1 MARDPHY
8 GCHDDVMAEYRTV
21 ADAYLGSNDFWLKP
35 LDARNDA
42 FAAMRHETKHG
53 DGMCFHEEL
62 SVIEGGIRGPGFWSA
77 VTYDDIKE
85 VNRKADLFSSAAG
98 ITLGEQP
105 PETLEF
111 FGSMIVMDNPRHAK
125 FRMLVQKG
133 FTPKMVAAI
142 EESVKVRA
150 KRLVTAAKDKKA
162 AGESIDFVESFAAP
176 LPLQIICDMLGVPED
191 DEQQIFDWTNTI
203 LGAGDPEFA
212 MDLDGL
218 IMGAAGMFDYAQAL
232 GESRLLDPTDDIA
245 STLMHAEVDGERLTA
260 AEFGSFFILLAVAGN
275 ETTRNAISW
284 GMHQLTQHPDQREL
298 LRANFDDMALPA
310 ADEIVRWAS
319 PVIHMRRTANE
330 DVQIGRAKIAAG
342 EKVVMWYWSG
352 NRDEDHFPDGH
363 RFDITRS
370 NTKDMEGYG
379 AGGPHFCLGANLARR
394 EIQVIYDEIFRELPD
409 LEITGEPD
417 RLVSGFINGIKR
429 MPCDFS
435 V

>member
-1 MARDPHY
+1 MPD
-8 GCHDDVMAEYRTV
+8 YRTV
-21 ADAYLGSNDFWLKP
+21 ADAHLGSNEFWIKP
-35 LDARNDA
+35 LDERDAA
-42 FAAMRHETKHG
+42 FAAMRHESEHG
-53 DGMCFHEEL
+53 EGMCFHEEI
-62 SVIEGGIRGPGFWSA
+62 SVIEGGVRGPGFWSA

-85 VNRKADLFSSAAG
+85 INRRSEVFSSASG

-105 PETLEF
+105 PDTLEF

-133 FTPKMVAAI
+133 FTPKTVAAI
-142 EESVKVRA
+142 EESVRVRA
-150 KRLVTAAKDKKA
+150 HKLVAAAKEKA
-162 AGESIDFVESFAAP
+162 ATGAPIDFVESFAAP
-176 LPLQIICDMLGVPED
+176 LPLQIICDMLGVPEE
-191 DEQQIFDWTNTI
+191 DEQQIFEWTNVI
-203 LGAGDPEFA
+203 LGAGDPDFA
-212 MDLDGL
+212 MDLEGL
-218 IMGAAGMFDYAQAL
+218 ILGAAGMFDYAQRL
-232 GESRLLDPTDDIA
+232 GEDRLSSPADDIT
-245 STLMHAEVDGERLTA
+245 SILMHAEVDGQRLTP

-284 GMHQLTQHPDQREL
+284 GMHQLTHHPDQREL
-298 LRANFDDMALPA
+298 LRDNFDEMSLTA

-330 DVQIGRAKIAAG
+330 DIDIGRTRISAG

-363 RFDITRS
+363 RFDITRP

-394 EIQVIYDEIFRELPD
+394 EIQVMYDEIFRELPD

-429 MPCDFS
+429 MPCEFS
-435 V
+435 I